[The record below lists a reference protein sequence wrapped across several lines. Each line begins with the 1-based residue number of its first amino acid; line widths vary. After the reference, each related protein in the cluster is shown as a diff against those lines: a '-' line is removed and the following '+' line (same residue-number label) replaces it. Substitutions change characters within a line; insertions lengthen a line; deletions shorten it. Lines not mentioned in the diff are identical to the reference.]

1 MRVRKRFIAL
11 TAALSVVLVALLLVA
26 AFLFLAPGAYP
37 DEFRHRL
44 TETGPAAQVVD
55 LHDIQQLS
63 AAFNQ
68 DDGTP
73 RLVVLFS
80 PT

>member
-1 MRVRKRFIAL
+1 MRVRRPTVAL
-11 TAALSVVLVALLLVA
+11 TAGLGVVLVAVLLVA
-26 AFLFLAPGAYP
+26 AFLFFPPGTYP

-44 TETGPAAQVVD
+44 AETGTSARVVD
-55 LHDIQQLS
+55 LHDIQQLA

-68 DDGTP
+68 DEGTP